1 MNLVQCLDAISLHWP
16 TENAKIV
23 KMSKKSKIVK
33 MSKNYKIGKL
43 SKIVKIVKIIKNC
56 QNCEN
61 HQKLRK
67 SSKIVKIVKIRTEL
81 PLEASACSS
90 YQPDLLLM
98 TDETANQVVWLQ
110 NFNIV
115 PNKSIKASWPYW
127 TAMITIGK
135 TAKQIVW
142 LVNYFQ
148 IEVFH
153 LDRIQPPW

>member
-23 KMSKKSKIVK
+23 KMFKKSKIVK

-43 SKIVKIVKIIKNC
+43 SKILKIVKIIKKC
-56 QNCEN
+56 KNCEN

-67 SSKIVKIVKIRTEL
+67 SSKIVKIRTEL

-98 TDETANQVVWLQ
+98 TDETANQVV
-110 NFNIV
+110 
-115 PNKSIKASWPYW
+115 
-127 TAMITIGK
+127 
-135 TAKQIVW
+135 
-142 LVNYFQ
+142 
-148 IEVFH
+148 
-153 LDRIQPPW
+153 